1 MNKKTSLSAAL
12 KGVEKPEAESNAK
25 TARKSGPDA
34 LPEKSS
40 PGRLPRSRVGKKII
54 SGHFDPAVSKQFRAI
69 GLEAD
74 RTGQDLLAEALNDL
88 FVKHGKSPIA

>member
-1 MNKKTSLSAAL
+1 LSKKTSLSAAL
-12 KGVEKPEAESNAK
+12 KGIEKPASEARVETVQKSGSNA
-25 TARKSGPDA
+25 S
-34 LPEKSS
+34 PEKILSS
-40 PGRLPRSRVGKKII
+40 RLPKSRVGKKII

-69 GLEAD
+69 GLEMD

>member
-1 MNKKTSLSAAL
+1 MSKKTSLSAAL
-12 KGVEKPEAESNAK
+12 KGIEKPASETRVENVQESGSEL
-25 TARKSGPDA
+25 TS
-34 LPEKSS
+34 EKSS
-40 PGRLPRSRVGKKII
+40 PSRLPSSRVGKKII

-69 GLEAD
+69 GLETD